1 MTTTNKNSSTS
12 SAPMSSNNSVLA
24 NTART
29 VRFDLV
35 KGKRA
40 DFTKLFNSEVLPTLK
55 KQDGFKNE
63 VLLVQEDHV
72 LGISMWNSPEALKS
86 YETSTYPAIER
97 MLSPVLHGK
106 PTIETYALAAI

>member
-1 MTTTNKNSSTS
+1 MTNNI
-12 SAPMSSNNSVLA
+12 NNSTTD
-24 NTART
+24 NMTMDKTART
-29 VRFDLV
+29 VRFNLV

-63 VLLVQEDHV
+63 VLLVQDDHV
-72 LGISMWNSPEALKS
+72 VGISMWNSPEALKN

-97 MLSPVLHGK
+97 MLTPVLQGK

>member
-1 MTTTNKNSSTS
+1 MTTTINNSTS
-12 SAPMSSNNSVLA
+12 TASNNMVLT
-24 NTART
+24 NTARS
-29 VRFDLV
+29 VRFNLV

-72 LGISMWNSPEALKS
+72 VGISMWNSPEALKK
-86 YETSTYPAIER
+86 YETTTFPAIER
-97 MLSPVLHGK
+97 MLSSVVQGK
-106 PTIETYALAAI
+106 PSIENYALAAI